1 MGDIKENDDMSLFAK
16 AKEKSATSTASKP
29 KKCTTWVVGDPQGD
43 QVGKAIHELCEL
55 TAQEKAIAAKKKLFS
70 TVVAKH
76 AKEHYVRDFCE
87 LGVSPD
93 TPMTVQNADGE
104 KVTYVVQ
111 DRGGQYNVKEEQIDG
126 LKQLLGADLAESML
140 YSETSFG
147 FDRAVFAIDGVA
159 EAVEKALSACVER
172 LVDSGVLDGDQADNL
187 ITAKTKTSF
196 KPGTLDRAAEYCGRD
211 TTRLGQFLDLLGSSC
226 TRYIK
231 S

>member
-1 MGDIKENDDMSLFAK
+1 MSMFAK
-16 AKEKSATSTASKP
+16 AAAKSAETTSSKP
-29 KKCTTWVVGDPQGD
+29 KKCTTWVVGDPAGD

-55 TAQEKAIAAKKKLFS
+55 SAQEKAIAAKKKLFA
-70 TVVAKH
+70 TVVSKH
-76 AKEHYVRDFCE
+76 AKENYVRDFCE

-126 LKQLLGADLAESML
+126 MKQLLGADLAESLL
-140 YSETSFG
+140 YTETTFG
-147 FDRAVFAIDGVA
+147 FDRTVFAVEGVA
-159 EAVEKALSACVER
+159 EAVEKALTACVGM
-172 LVDSGVLDGDQADNL
+172 LVDSGTISSEQADSL
-187 ITAKTKTSF
+187 ITAKSKTSF
-196 KPGTLDRAAEYCGRD
+196 KPGTLDRAAEFCGRD
-211 TTRLGQFLDLLGSSC
+211 TTRLAQFLDLMGSSC